1 MNQGSRRTLPPR
13 PVLDD
18 VPESRILAVK
28 GLPLLCIP
36 MSKLER
42 QVGCVYG
49 TPLHPVAPG
58 SFHVLRGMREPV
70 ILLVGNEGGRGTE
83 PDGAQTTGPVAAG
96 GLECTSPSEWEEDM
110 GGGSRVSGAG
120 DGLRAGI
127 VAGNRSGCFSSV
139 EAAWR
144 EETMRD
150 RGCEEVASESWQRS
164 TANQV
169 STWGRPG
176 ACLLADA
183 APSRGT

>member
-1 MNQGSRRTLPPR
+1 M
-13 PVLDD
+13 LDD
-18 VPESRILAVK
+18 IPEARILAVK

-36 MSKLER
+36 MSKSALQLER

-58 SFHVLRGMREPV
+58 SFHMLRGVREQV
-70 ILLVGNEGGRGTE
+70 ILLVGDEGGWGTE
-83 PDGAQTTGPVAAG
+83 PDGAQATGPVAAW
-96 GLECTSPSEWEEDM
+96 GLECTSPSEWEEDV

-120 DGLRAGI
+120 NGLREGM

-139 EAAWR
+139 EAVWR

-150 RGCEEVASESWQRS
+150 RGCEEVASESRQRS
-164 TANQV
+164 KANQV

-176 ACLLADA
+176 ACLLADP